1 MASVNAP
8 SREHDMALSE
18 RVTRLE
24 VMMENL
30 GRQIGR
36 ELEVASN
43 IHASV
48 DRSLAVLTELAE
60 KHYQRI
66 TSLEKVFWKA
76 SGAVA
81 VALLLVT
88 LVAPVLR
95 DLLRLPS

>member
-1 MASVNAP
+1 
-8 SREHDMALSE
+8 MALSE

-24 VMMENL
+24 TLMEAL

-36 ELEVASN
+36 ELEVSSN

-48 DRSLAVLTELAE
+48 DRSLAVLTEIAE
-60 KHYQRI
+60 KQDQRI
-66 TSLEKVFWKA
+66 TSLERVFWKA

-88 LVAPVLR
+88 LVAPLLR
-95 DLLRLPS
+95 DLLRLPT

>member
-1 MASVNAP
+1 
-8 SREHDMALSE
+8 MALTE

-60 KHYQRI
+60 KHDQRI

-88 LVAPVLR
+88 LLVTLVAPVLR